1 MDAHLPTPT
10 TPDPSDCL
18 APTPFVDFDH
28 PAVARYAR
36 ESAGG
41 PGSDRERAVRLY
53 YAVRDGIRYDPYLID
68 LSVKGL
74 RASTV
79 LENGRGWCV
88 NKAVL
93 LAAVCRASSIPACMG
108 YADVKN
114 HLSTERLRQTMQT
127 DVFYY
132 HGYTSIFLDGRWV
145 KATPAF
151 NLSLCEK
158 FRLRPLEFD
167 GTEDSIYHP
176 FDMSGQ
182 RHMEYLGF
190 RGEHAD
196 VPLEAILEIFRTH
209 YPTMQRL
216 DAGDFDRD
224 VDRETATDAAAAAA
238 RGA

>member
-1 MDAHLPTPT
+1 MT
-10 TPDPSDCL
+10 DPAPADCL
-18 APTPFVDFDH
+18 SPTAFVDFEH
-28 PAVARYAR
+28 PAVAAFAR
-36 ESAGG
+36 EAAGEG
-41 PGSDRERAVRLY
+41 GTDRERAVRLY
-53 YAVRDGIRYDPYLID
+53 YAVRDRIRYDPYIVD
-68 LSVKGL
+68 LSVNGL
-74 RASTV
+74 SASRV
-79 LENGRGWCV
+79 LELGRGWCV

-93 LAAVCRASSIPACMG
+93 LAAACRAIGIPARMG

-114 HLSTERLRQTMQT
+114 HLSTERLRQSMQT

-158 FRLRPLEFD
+158 FKLRPLEFD

-176 FDMSGQ
+176 YDLSGQ

-196 VPLEAILEIFRTH
+196 VPLADMLALFESH
-209 YPTMQRL
+209 YPSLTRL
-216 DAGDFDRD
+216 DKADFDGD
-224 VDRETATDAAAAAA
+224 VERETRAAH
-238 RGA
+238 

>member
-1 MDAHLPTPT
+1 MTAPEPA
-10 TPDPSDCL
+10 DCL

-28 PAVARYAR
+28 PAVAAFAK
-36 ESAGG
+36 EAAGG

-53 YAVRDGIRYDPYLID
+53 YAIRDGIRYDPYIID
-68 LSVKGL
+68 LSVGGL
-74 RASTV
+74 RASRV
-79 LENGRGWCV
+79 LELGRGWCV

-93 LAAVCRASSIPACMG
+93 LAAACRAIGIPARMG

-114 HLSTERLRQTMQT
+114 HLSTERLRESMGT

-132 HGYTSIFLDGRWV
+132 HGYTSIFLNDRWV

-158 FRLRPLEFD
+158 FKLQPLEFD

-176 FDMSGQ
+176 FDLTGQ

-196 VPLEAILEIFRTH
+196 VPLDDMLALFERE
-209 YPTMQRL
+209 YPGMKRL
-216 DAGDFDRD
+216 DTGDFDRD
-224 VDRETATDAAAAAA
+224 VERET
-238 RGA
+238 RNP